1 MLCTGAQTVATQDD
15 HPISRG
21 APERGNRQVTAP
33 KARGSLRS
41 VLLAVA
47 FVALIAPVVGIGAAT
62 AAPVP
67 VPPAPIRPAPVPP
80 VLPDDPYTLLAGNSY
95 SSIGVIG
102 GAIPGGGPLTVT
114 FAEDERRVGL
124 DAGCNQHAGAVTVNV
139 DQLRIDRLASTMMAC
154 PAPRSEADGWL
165 TRFTSVPLTWRVL
178 GPVLALSSPVQT
190 VVLVEQQPSTR

>member
-1 MLCTGAQTVATQDD
+1 MPCTGAQTVATQDD
-15 HPISRG
+15 RHLSHR
-21 APERGNRQVTAP
+21 AAERGNRQVTAP
-33 KARGSLRS
+33 KGLGSLRS

-47 FVALIAPVVGIGAAT
+47 FLALVAPVVGTGAAT

-67 VPPAPIRPAPVPP
+67 VPPAPLRPAPVPP
-80 VLPDDPYTLLAGNSY
+80 ILPDDPYTLLAGHSY
-95 SSIGVIG
+95 SSVGVIG
-102 GAIPGGGPLTVT
+102 GAIPGGGPLTVD
-114 FAEDERRVGL
+114 FARGERRVGL
-124 DAGCNQHAGAVTVNV
+124 DAGCNQHAGTVTVKG